1 MKIEDIRNVL
11 VIGAG
16 AMGHGI
22 AQLFAASGYCVHLM
36 DVDQRKLEHALAMI
50 EASLATLE
58 KSGLSCLAERKGILD
73 RVHTFTNL
81 AAAAEGVQLVVEAVP
96 EVADLK
102 RSILAQLDEICA
114 PNTIL
119 ATNTSGLDVFE
130 LAVGGRQSH
139 LVATH
144 FFAPAQIVPLVE
156 VAPGPGTLPEVVEI
170 TAALMRRIGKEPVV
184 MRQFVRSFI
193 VNRIQSAITKPIF
206 EMLENGWATP
216 EEIDRAVK
224 LSLGVRLPVV
234 GVVQTY
240 DFTGLDSVNAIT
252 SSRGVRIPV
261 IEQCV
266 ERGHL
271 GAKTSK
277 GLYDYQGRSEAE
289 IAEKRDLRYLEVL
302 KLLKKIDAFDPI

>member
-1 MKIEDIRNVL
+1 
-11 VIGAG
+11 
-16 AMGHGI
+16 
-22 AQLFAASGYCVHLM
+22 
-36 DVDQRKLEHALAMI
+36 
-50 EASLATLE
+50 
-58 KSGLSCLAERKGILD
+58 
-73 RVHTFTNL
+73 
-81 AAAAEGVQLVVEAVP
+81 
-96 EVADLK
+96 
-102 RSILAQLDEICA
+102 
-114 PNTIL
+114 
-119 ATNTSGLDVFE
+119 
-130 LAVGGRQSH
+130 
-139 LVATH
+139 
-144 FFAPAQIVPLVE
+144 
-156 VAPGPGTLPEVVEI
+156 
-170 TAALMRRIGKEPVV
+170 